1 MAFYLPHRYEIE
13 YDENRLEIGREIGRR
28 FLGID
33 CDEHPVNAVAD
44 TVNISIV
51 KSGNENGSGCGESGA
66 NTGTYMESNVTSGGD
81 IGNARKHNQIK
92 ENATDEINLNC
103 EKDELVLDVL
113 NDDLIAKVRGRI
125 TSKCQL
131 PIADGVAFGF
141 GLELWANCKLTIHFD
156 VLSCELSGTVG
167 SKELFEPCV
176 TAVKAFLAG
185 EPFSEFE
192 SSMYFH
198 R

>member
-1 MAFYLPHRYEIE
+1 MSRRMAFYLPNRYEIE

-33 CDEHPVNAVAD
+33 CEEHPVNAVAD
-44 TVNISIV
+44 SVNINIV

-66 NTGTYMESNVTSGGD
+66 NTDTYTDSNVTSGGD
-81 IGNARKHNQIK
+81 IGNARKQNQIK
-92 ENATDEINLNC
+92 DNATDEINLNC

-125 TSKCQL
+125 TSKFQICRL
-131 PIADGVAFGF
+131 PCGAFK
-141 GLELWANCKLTIHFD
+141 LCAHCKLTIHFC
-156 VLSCELSGTVG
+156 VFSRKFSGTVG

-192 SSMYFH
+192 ASMYFH